1 MELPAATVV
10 VPAIT
15 GIAGL
20 VIGRMI
26 AGVRSAQEQAERERW
41 IREQERTES
50 DRAFSRVHKEMRTLS
65 EKARE
70 QSLVFVFLPDI
81 IRQIFSASGLRTI
94 GPLALDLVEKLFH
107 PEQAAIFVSRPS
119 QKKLVLAVGSGLPNT
134 LKPGFI
140 VNAGEGRIGTVAS
153 LRVAMDDKDFHG
165 PLNAPGPGTH
175 AANSLGSSGV
185 PGLKSDIVVPIM
197 DEQQV
202 LGAISLAG
210 ARTRLG
216 QEKRL
221 LTMVADIT
229 AVALTHAARLRASA
243 DSEFLDGL
251 TGVFNKQYLLKRLD
265 EEVAVAE
272 RDHTPLSLLIID
284 LDNFRQYNR
293 SNGGGQGDTVLK
305 QLAQI
310 LKNAIRQTDIVG
322 RFGGEEFVILYPGAT
337 KERAMRLAEAIR
349 QAVEDYPFA
358 NRGQQPLGAVTVSGG
373 VATFPEDS
381 EKAEHLLRA
390 ADHAL
395 YEAKA
400 EGRNR
405 IVPAEPNFIA

>member
-1 MELPAATVV
+1 MELPAASLI

-15 GIAGL
+15 GIIGLLIGL
-20 VIGRMI
+20 VF
-26 AGVRSAQEQAERERW
+26 AGVKSAQKQAEHERW

-50 DRAFSRVHKEMRTLS
+50 DRAFSRVHKEMRALS
-65 EKARE
+65 ETARE
-70 QSLVFVFLPDI
+70 QSLVFLFLPDI

-94 GPLALDLVEKLFH
+94 GPLALELIEKLFH
-107 PEQAAIFVSRPS
+107 PEQAAIFVYRPS
-119 QKKLVLAVGSGLPNT
+119 QKKLVLAIGSGLPTT
-134 LKPGFI
+134 LKPGF
-140 VNAGEGRIGTVAS
+140 VVDTGEGRIGTVAS

-165 PLNAPGPGTH
+165 PLNTPGPGTR
-175 AANSLGSSGV
+175 APASLGSGV
-185 PGLKSDIVVPIM
+185 PGLKADIVIPIT

-202 LGAISLAG
+202 LGVISVAG

-221 LTMVADIT
+221 LTMAADIT

-251 TGVFNKQYLLKRLD
+251 TGVYNKPYLLKRLE
-265 EEVAVAE
+265 EEVALAE
-272 RDHTPLSLLIID
+272 RDNTPLSLLILD

-310 LKNAIRQTDIVG
+310 LRSAIRQTDIVG
-322 RFGGEEFVILYPGAT
+322 RFGGEEFVVLYPGAT

-349 QAVEDYPFA
+349 QAVEDHPFA
-358 NRGQQPLGAVTVSGG
+358 NRGQQPLGAVTISGG

-381 EKAEHLLRA
+381 HKAEHLLRA

-405 IVPAEPNFIA
+405 IVPAEPNFLT